1 MSFVHLRVHTE
12 YSISDSIIK
21 IEELA
26 ARTAEL
32 GMPAVGVTEHQNLFS
47 AIKFFKACIK
57 FGVKPII
64 GAEVY
69 IEGKKDPDETR
80 LLVLLCQSIEGYRAL
95 CRLISDARTQN
106 ETVNGVFP
114 IKRKW
119 LTKSSCEGLI
129 ALSGGILGEITP
141 GKQRTFDDN
150 LNIVKEFQAI
160 FPERFYLE
168 ITRTSSSTDNTD
180 NLHRTEA
187 HHTELMLQL
196 AEATKTPIVASHLP
210 RFLKQDD
217 FNLHEIKIC
226 IQTKGFIDDTSRE
239 VKHTNNQ
246 YFRSAE
252 EMAKAFS
259 DLPKAVENTF
269 EIARRCNLMFELN
282 KVHMPEYSKAT
293 ANVDIN
299 LHLRE
304 LSFEGLKLRLK
315 DSNNIA
321 YKERLE
327 HELKIIETTDFAGYF
342 LIVAEIISWAKS
354 QGIPVGPGRG
364 SGVGSLVAYCLD
376 ITTVDPLVYGLI
388 FERFLNPE
396 RLSPPDFDIDF
407 CVDERDRVIDYV
419 KEHFGEEKVAQITTY
434 NTMAARA
441 AVKDVGRVIRPDYL
455 FYDKLSKLIPTEL
468 NITLEDALSR
478 KSSELRERYQNE
490 TRVKELIDTAQA
502 LEGAIRNVGKH
513 PAGVVIAPTQ
523 ITDYT
528 AVYTDSE
535 NTNLGITHFDK
546 FDIEQIGLV
555 KFDFLGLTTLTII
568 QNALN
573 AINASHENEQSIVV
587 ANEIP
592 LNDFPTYEY
601 ICSGHTVGIF
611 QLESRGMQRLIQMSQ
626 PSQFSDLID
635 LLALFRPGP
644 LQQKMDRTYVENK
657 KANKYTAI
665 HDDIREVLDTTHG
678 VILYQEQVMKIAQIM
693 SGYSLGEAD
702 ILRDAMG
709 KKKKKEMRTQRQ
721 RFIQGAVDNGYD
733 KKLATQV
740 CDLIESFAE
749 YGFNKSHSVA
759 YALLAYQTAYLKTH
773 YRTQF
778 IAACISIDFNSK
790 TTVKF
795 FNDARLQGIKFLPPD
810 INHSVYEFRAQND
823 KEILYGLGGIRQ
835 IGSTVVKSIVEARE
849 QNGPFNNLYDFC
861 SRVDLQTV
869 GKAACHALICGGAFD
884 TIYENRAE
892 LVANLDGI
900 YGLAQQQVVDRN
912 LGQVSLFD
920 FEDAQE
926 VEFEMK
932 KTKPWSIA
940 ERLKQEHT
948 MLGLYL
954 SGHPIEQY
962 AAELKSLGVSI
973 KLANIQKEASN
984 GSILA
989 GWVQNKQFVD
999 SKRGGF
1005 NIYFDLEDATGRL
1018 PVVLY
1023 SQHFERFKNRIKEN
1037 APLVVSGRFN
1047 ETDNRAPNRLFE
1059 ADTILDLNEIRQ
1071 SKKAKIILKVN
1082 GDEIKQNTINKLA
1095 TEISSH
1101 NGAKHDV
1108 MVDYKSK
1115 SGTFARYRLGK
1126 EWRVTISDEII
1137 NRFREL
1143 LGYEWVEVDYS
1154 DVSLRTLLDANA
1166 GTDIQYSTL
1175 NQY

>member
-21 IEELA
+21 IEQLV

-47 AIKFFKACIK
+47 AIKFFKACMK

-64 GAEVY
+64 GAEMY
-69 IEGKKDPDETR
+69 IEGKKDPDDTR

-95 CRLISDARTQN
+95 CRLISGARTQN
-106 ETVNGVFP
+106 EATSGVFP

-119 LTKSSCEGLI
+119 LTESSCEGLI

-141 GKQRTFDDN
+141 SKHRTFDDN
-150 LNIVKEFQAI
+150 LNTVKEFQAL
-160 FPERFYLE
+160 FPGRFYLE
-168 ITRTSSSTDNTD
+168 ITRTGSSADNTD
-180 NLHRTEA
+180 NLYRTEA
-187 HHTELMLQL
+187 NHTELMLQL
-196 AEATKTPIVASHLP
+196 AETSNVPIVASHLP

-226 IQTKGFIDDTSRE
+226 IQTKGFIDDSNRE
-239 VKHTNNQ
+239 VKHTNSQ
-246 YFRSAE
+246 FFRSAE
-252 EMAKAFS
+252 EMAEIFS
-259 DLPKAVENTF
+259 DLPNAVENTV

-293 ANVDIN
+293 TDVDIN
-299 LHLRE
+299 SHLRK
-304 LSFEGLKLRLK
+304 LSFEGLKRRLK
-315 DSNNIA
+315 DLNDIA

-407 CVDERDRVIDYV
+407 CVYERDRVIDYV

-490 TRVKELIDTAQA
+490 TRVKDLIDTAQA

-555 KFDFLGLTTLTII
+555 KFDFLGLTTLTVI
-568 QNALN
+568 QDALN
-573 AINASHENEQSIVV
+573 AINASRKNEQPIV

-592 LNDFPTYEY
+592 LDDSVTYDY

-657 KANKYTAI
+657 KNSKYTAI

-709 KKKKKEMRTQRQ
+709 KKKKKEMRTQRE

-733 KKLATQV
+733 KKLATEV
-740 CDLIESFAE
+740 CNLIESFAE

-759 YALLAYQTAYLKTH
+759 YALLAYQTAYLKAH

-810 INHSVYEFRAQND
+810 INHSVYEFKAQND
-823 KEILYGLGGIRQ
+823 KEILYGLGGIRH
-835 IGSTVVKSIVEARE
+835 IGSTVVESIIRARE
-849 QNGPFNNLYDFC
+849 QNGPFKSLYDFC

-869 GKAACHALICGGAFD
+869 GRGVCHALICGGAFD

-892 LVANLDGI
+892 LVANLEGI

-912 LGQVSLFD
+912 LGQASLF
-920 FEDAQE
+920 ELENTQE

-932 KTKPWSIA
+932 KTKPWTIA
-940 ERLKQEHT
+940 EKLKQEHT

-962 AAELKSLGVSI
+962 AVELKSLGVLK
-973 KLANIQKEASN
+973 KLVNIQNEANN

-999 SKRGGF
+999 SKRGGV

-1018 PVVLY
+1018 SVVLY
-1023 SQHFERFKNRIKEN
+1023 SQHYEQFKNRIKEN

-1047 ETDNRAPNRLFE
+1047 EADNRAPNRLLE
-1059 ADTILDLNEIRQ
+1059 ADTILDLNAIRQ
-1071 SKKAKIILKVN
+1071 SNKAKIILKIN
-1082 GDEIKQNTINKLA
+1082 GDEIKQDTINKLV

-1101 NGAKHDV
+1101 SGTKHDV

-1115 SGTFARYRLGK
+1115 SGVFARYHLGK
-1126 EWRVTISDEII
+1126 EWRVTICDELI
-1137 NRFREL
+1137 NRFREI

-1154 DVSLRTLLDANA
+1154 EVGIRSLLDDNA
-1166 GTDIQYSTL
+1166 GTDTQYSMS
-1175 NQY
+1175 NSY